1 MSFEKRFE
9 LLAHVVEIANSSV
22 DVNERLDSIL
32 GSIVSHMGAKG
43 AVLFLQEHT
52 KSRLVRSNIWPR
64 ELDVDPGL
72 SLEFGLGLVGEVALK
87 RVPVLKKVE
96 ADSKDAALMALCH
109 PGEQAAL
116 FPVMDDNRLY
126 AVLLVIF
133 PPEGGLDAPDVKLMQ
148 MVAREM
154 AGSIRNFRLYFE
166 AKKRIAELNV
176 LSDLGRSAI
185 STIEVEELLDTVA
198 GNCAK
203 LLGGRGG
210 LVQVEATNGRELKLQ
225 SIHGQV
231 PAVCQRDDF
240 CGNLDEAAGSES
252 CDGQNIPCRPDDKGM
267 RQGAVRAFGLQGQ
280 LPRALVRV
288 RQSGAPKGG
297 GPPRIQR

>member
-1 MSFEKRFE
+1 MNPDKRFE

-32 GSIVSHMGAKG
+32 GSIVSHLAAKG
-43 AVLFLQEHT
+43 AVLFLQEHSR
-52 KSRLVRSNIWPR
+52 SRLVKANIWPR
-64 ELDVDPGL
+64 EMDVDPGL

-87 RVPVLKKVE
+87 RAPQLKQV
-96 ADSKDAALMALCH
+96 ADADHDPAVDAFCKRD
-109 PGEQAAL
+109 EQAAL

-133 PPEGGLDAPDVKLMQ
+133 PSGGGLTSDDIGLMQ

-176 LSDLGRSAI
+176 LSDLGRAAI

-210 LVQVEATNGRELKLQ
+210 LVSVEASNGRELKLRA
-225 SIHGQV
+225 IYGQV
-231 PAVCQRDDF
+231 PERMPRGRSLRHPSPVGGR
-240 CGNLDEAAGSES
+240 GTEMPG
-252 CDGQNIPCRPDDKGM
+252 GR
-267 RQGAVRAFGLQGQ
+267 
-280 LPRALVRV
+280 RALPAR
-288 RQSGAPKGG
+288 
-297 GPPRIQR
+297 